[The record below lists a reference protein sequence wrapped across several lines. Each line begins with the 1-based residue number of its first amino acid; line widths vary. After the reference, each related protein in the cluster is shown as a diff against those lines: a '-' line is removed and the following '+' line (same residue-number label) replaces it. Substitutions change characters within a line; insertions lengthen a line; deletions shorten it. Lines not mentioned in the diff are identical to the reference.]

1 MSDIVKAIE
10 KEKEYVSY
18 RMKGQEPFHLVDAI
32 KECGFES
39 LEEYFEAKSIY
50 EFSNLSFEVIETTP
64 SKAIEDVMDVMAK
77 RKTAV
82 LFADTER
89 TIVWNGNNSTF
100 NERYCEECDIPIY
113 PLQTGGG
120 TIVSTVGDL
129 NIGICVPQDL
139 GNVQIVLNG
148 LAKIFSKHT
157 DMVVEVDGNDI
168 LVGGYKVVGS
178 STYNINGM
186 FMFITPVSLS
196 EKSELIRNICK
207 KHSVKQHRH
216 IDFMDNTTLRQEVAE
231 WLRVQ

>member
-10 KEKEYVSY
+10 KEKEYISY

-39 LEEYFEAKSIY
+39 LEKYFEAKSIY

-89 TIVWNGNNSTF
+89 TIVWNGNNSAF
-100 NERYCEECDIPIY
+100 NETYCAECNIPIY
-113 PLQTGGG
+113 QLQTGGG
-120 TIVSTVGDL
+120 TIVSTAGDL
-129 NIGICVPQDL
+129 NIGICVPQEL
-139 GNVQIVLNG
+139 GNAQIVLNG
-148 LAKIFSKHT
+148 LAKILRKYT
-157 DMVVEVDGNDI
+157 DMAVEVVDNDI